1 MKDNVEIMW
10 MGDMENSF
18 LEKIKDQVDWP
29 EIDILFAPHHGRD
42 SGKVSSDVLKKLN
55 PHIIVIGEAPSKY
68 LNYYNGYNT
77 ITQNSAGNIIFDCND
92 DLVNVYIEN
101 ESYTYDT
108 DFLENKEKTNTSL
121 GHYIGS
127 FTPKAAKNK

>member
-1 MKDNVEIMW
+1 M
-10 MGDMENSF
+10 
-18 LEKIKDQVDWP
+18 
-29 EIDILFAPHHGRD
+29 
-42 SGKVSSDVLKKLN
+42 
-55 PHIIVIGEAPSKY
+55 
-68 LNYYNGYNT
+68 
-77 ITQNSAGNIIFDCND
+77 
-92 DLVNVYIEN
+92 YIEN